1 MKKTLL
7 IYGIGIILSKI
18 LVFLMVP
25 IYTRIFSL
33 SDYGYYDVIISDV
46 QMLVSIS
53 FIEIW
58 SGILRYM
65 FSKNKKEMPIKC
77 YLKLLPFT
85 ITVYIGLLWMLSN
98 YISIKYPFI
107 TFLYGVLYLLFTVA
121 NTICRGYEKNKDYVI
136 SGLIYTFISCVLS
149 IIFSTNLRL
158 GIRGL
163 FIAQCI
169 GYIASIL
176 FVEIRTKAYRKAIK
190 IKVSK
195 EDIKNVLQY
204 SLPLMVNSFS
214 FLFLGTYNKNIILKN
229 LGENESGLYA
239 FALKFSAIFSILISI
254 YSMAWQEQAFINA
267 ESDEKG
273 KIYSYYINKFLK
285 IIGLFVPCFI
295 AISYIA
301 APIIGGS
308 NYEGVGYYIPLSI
321 SAAFISELSGVFSVI
336 IAVNKKTIQTLIST
350 FAGAIVNVLLVYLL
364 IDRFG
369 VNGSNI
375 ALNIGFLLSAFIRF
389 KFAKRDIFMVCEIK
403 WLVLYIIEI
412 FLFSLA
418 LKNGWEIIYG
428 VFALILWFILNRE
441 DIKNIYNDVVFYVK
455 NKEKIK

>member
-1 MKKTLL
+1 M
-7 IYGIGIILSKI
+7 
-18 LVFLMVP
+18 
-25 IYTRIFSL
+25 
-33 SDYGYYDVIISDV
+33 
-46 QMLVSIS
+46 S
-53 FIEIW
+53 FKD
-58 SGILRYM
+58 SGIEWLSHIPSDWEVKKLKYLAEIIDGDRGSEYPNDKDLVDNGIL
-65 FSKNKKEMPIKC
+65 FLSGDNLKSNGFNYSK
-77 YLKLLPFT
+77 
-85 ITVYIGLLWMLSN
+85 V
-98 YISIKYPFI
+98 
-107 TFLYGVLYLLFTVA
+107 
-121 NTICRGYEKNKDYVI
+121 R
-136 SGLIYTFISCVLS
+136 FISEEKFAKLGRGKVLKND
-149 IIFSTNLRL
+149 IITSVRGTI
-158 GIRGL
+158 GSAGL
-163 FIAQCI
+163 F
-169 GYIASIL
+169 S
-176 FVEIRTKAYRKAIK
+176 
-190 IKVSK
+190 
-195 EDIKNVLQY
+195 
-204 SLPLMVNSFS
+204 
-214 FLFLGTYNKNIILKN
+214 
-229 LGENESGLYA
+229 GEVY
-239 FALKFSAIFSILISI
+239 
-254 YSMAWQEQAFINA
+254 EQAFINA

>member
-1 MKKTLL
+1 MH
-7 IYGIGIILSKI
+7 
-18 LVFLMVP
+18 F
-25 IYTRIFSL
+25 
-33 SDYGYYDVIISDV
+33 
-46 QMLVSIS
+46 
-53 FIEIW
+53 
-58 SGILRYM
+58 
-65 FSKNKKEMPIKC
+65 
-77 YLKLLPFT
+77 
-85 ITVYIGLLWMLSN
+85 
-98 YISIKYPFI
+98 KYNF
-107 TFLYGVLYLLFTVA
+107 F
-121 NTICRGYEKNKDYVI
+121 
-136 SGLIYTFISCVLS
+136 
-149 IIFSTNLRL
+149 TNLRL